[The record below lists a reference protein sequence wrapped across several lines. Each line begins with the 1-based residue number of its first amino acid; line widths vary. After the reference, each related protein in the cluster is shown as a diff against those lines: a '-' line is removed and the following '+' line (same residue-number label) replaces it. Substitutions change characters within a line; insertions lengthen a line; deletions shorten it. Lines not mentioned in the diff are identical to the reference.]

1 MRKLKNIQKCK
12 WRFAKA
18 CLSLA
23 LIGTV
28 GILSQGGAITVYA
41 DNNTGLSVNTTHDP
55 SANLVFK
62 NENLNG
68 MTLDQMSSTL
78 KIMKETVENNELL
91 KTKWDEL
98 GKGTNLG
105 WGKSLDIS
113 MFGNWKAVNNGKF
126 HIVRKTNKDVF
137 PLEVINSTIDD
148 TVWLQEQALYRDS
161 EYIMLL
167 SGTRTRENKDQK
179 AYDGSDYKYDQEGAQ
194 VAKELAGYDG
204 IEKTFK
210 AYSPEHGSRVK
221 VSFRIGYTGDIDGSK
236 ANYKVEVFS
245 IKDGAETKIY
255 DTVIDP
261 TKDVNNDKMTV
272 TKATD
277 GTCTQKI
284 LISNTPNNPNKNT
297 IRTGY
302 IGDEAAIELMAKPE
316 NKPNG
321 KSGLFTSSEIELEK
335 GVTEYKVRI
344 SLADKNRTGMSYQ
357 SWGVKYSLPMFGDGF
372 SITQD
377 TAGVAKHVF
386 TKIYDKLIE
395 NKPIDT
401 QKKTDA
407 SVEVYNQALTKMK
420 ELIDSAELKSK
431 KDYVDALK
439 VAEEAK
445 KNLESTEQQ
454 AIDALTKVADNKID
468 TLNQNKDL
476 SENERQTAIKRVN
489 DEKDAAIN
497 NIRKATDNAGVD
509 QAKENGIAEIGK
521 INPVAKDNA
530 IAAINKALSEK
541 ENEIEGKN
549 DLTKVEKDKF
559 KKEAK
564 TIADRYISEITKKPS
579 SEDTAEKATQSQKA
593 INKAKDDAI
602 AEIGKINPVA
612 KANKSELEKAI
623 KAATEAKKDIKTSA
637 DGKDVDPQNKWTT
650 ADEKKA
656 LEDAILEAK
665 KVNEDENAKQEA
677 VDAQK
682 DKLEKAIE
690 KFKKSLRNGLKE
702 SKANKSELEKAIKAA
717 TEAKKDIKTSTD
729 GKDVDPQNKWTTAD
743 EKKALEDAILE
754 AKKVNEDENA
764 KQEAVDAQK
773 DKLEKAIEKF
783 KKSLRNGLK
792 ESKANKS
799 ELEKAIKA
807 ATEAKK
813 DIKTSTDGKD
823 VDPQNKWATAD
834 EMKAL
839 EDAILEAKKVNEDKN
854 AKQADVD
861 AQKDKLE
868 KAIEKF
874 QKSLR
879 DGLKEPKEPGKPGSK
894 DPAKPSNNPK
904 KPVVNIKVPQTGDSS
919 NVGIFTGLLA
929 LSGGALAI
937 LITLRKRKMREEN

>member
-1 MRKLKNIQKCK
+1 MRKLKKCK
-12 WRFAKA
+12 WRFANA

-28 GILSQGGAITVYA
+28 GILSQGGAIKVYA
-41 DNNTGLSVNTTHDP
+41 DNNTGLNVHTTHDDS
-55 SANLVFK
+55 SANIVFK
-62 NENLNG
+62 DENLNG
-68 MTLDQMSSTL
+68 QTLEQLSNTL
-78 KIMKETVENNELL
+78 KIMGETVENNELL

-98 GKGTNLG
+98 GKGTNVGLG
-105 WGKSLDIS
+105 KTFETSI
-113 MFGNWKAVNNGKF
+113 FGNWKAVNNGKF

-137 PLEVINSTIDD
+137 PLEVINSTLDD
-148 TVWLQEQALYRDS
+148 TVWLQEQALYRKS

-167 SGTRTRENKDQK
+167 SETRTLANKDQK
-179 AYDGSDYKYDQEGAQ
+179 AYDGSDYKYKFEAGQI
-194 VAKELAGYDG
+194 AKSLAGYDG

-221 VSFRIGYTGDIDGSK
+221 VSFRIGYTGDTDGSK

-245 IKDGAETKIY
+245 IKDGAETRVY
-255 DTVIDP
+255 DAVIDP
-261 TKDVNNDKMTV
+261 TKDKTNEKMTV

-277 GTCTQKI
+277 GTCKQSI
-284 LISNTPNNPNKNT
+284 RISETSNVDAGENKV
-297 IRTGY
+297 RQQY
-302 IGDEAAIELMAKPE
+302 IGDENAIELMAKPE

-321 KSGLFTSSEIELEK
+321 KSGLFTSSEIKLKK

-344 SLADKNRTGMSYQ
+344 SLADKARTGMSYQ

-386 TKIYDKLIE
+386 TKIYDKLNE
-395 NKPIDT
+395 NKTVDT
-401 QKKTDA
+401 QKKTDE
-407 SVEVYNQALTKMK
+407 SVAAYTQALTKMK
-420 ELIDSAELKSK
+420 ELIDSTELKSK
-431 KDYVDALK
+431 KDYVDALD
-439 VAEEAK
+439 AAK
-445 KNLESTEQQ
+445 NAKSNLVSTEQQ
-454 AIDALTKVADNKID
+454 SIDALTKVANNKIA

-476 SENERQTAIKRVN
+476 SENEKQTAIKRVN
-489 DEKDAAIN
+489 EEKDAAIN
-497 NIRKATDNAGVD
+497 NIKKATDNTGVD

-612 KANKSELEKAI
+612 KAK
-623 KAATEAKKDIKTSA
+623 
-637 DGKDVDPQNKWTT
+637 
-650 ADEKKA
+650 
-656 LEDAILEAK
+656 
-665 KVNEDENAKQEA
+665 
-677 VDAQK
+677 
-682 DKLEKAIE
+682 
-690 KFKKSLRNGLKE
+690 
-702 SKANKSELEKAIKAA
+702 KSELEKAIKAA

-754 AKKVNEDENA
+754 AKKVNEDKNA
-764 KQEAVDAQK
+764 KQADVDAQK

-783 KKSLRNGLK
+783 QKSLRDGLK

-823 VDPQNKWATAD
+823 VDPQNKWTTAD
-834 EMKAL
+834 EKKAL

-904 KPVVNIKVPQTGDSS
+904 KSVVNTKVPQTGDSS

-937 LITLRKRKMREEN
+937 LIAFRKRKMREEN